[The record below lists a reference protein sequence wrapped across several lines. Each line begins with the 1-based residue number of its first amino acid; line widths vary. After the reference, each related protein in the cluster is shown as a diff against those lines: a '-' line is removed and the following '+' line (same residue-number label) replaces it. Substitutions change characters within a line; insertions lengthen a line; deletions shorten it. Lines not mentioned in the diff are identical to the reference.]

1 MLEFL
6 NLGTVNIL
14 SPIILCCGDCPVY
27 GRMFISI
34 PGLYPLDSSNVIPTL
49 SLGNQQHFQALPN
62 FPGGKTA
69 VETTALGRC
78 SPRQPQRVSYKCG
91 IDCEQLNESFQKI
104 QSNLHE

>member
-27 GRMFISI
+27 GRMLISI
-34 PGLYPLDSSNVIPTL
+34 PGLYPLDSNNVIPTL

-78 SPRQPQRVSYKCG
+78 SPRQLQRVSYKCG
-91 IDCEQLNESFQKI
+91 IDCEQLNDSFQKI
-104 QSNLHE
+104 QSDLHE